1 MICDNCG
8 AEIDKKERYCPN
20 CGMELPGPTPKP
32 SKKKYYKNSR
42 APTRDDSH
50 SQKNYRNYY
59 DEEEDFER
67 KPSKRSHHEDPADF
81 TYDIPH
87 PRTDY
92 RNYYDEEEDYE
103 RKPLKR
109 KYYERPSAS
118 AHYDSQYQDEPGYES
133 YYTDEDDY
141 ETQKSGT
148 SLGTILFVLIIILLL
163 GFIIGLIM
171 FSSNQI
177 IPQVP
182 GINS

>member
-20 CGMELPGPTPKP
+20 CGMELPGPAPKP

-42 APTRDDSH
+42 ASTPDDSH

-59 DEEEDFER
+59 DEEEGYKR
-67 KPSKRSHHEDPADF
+67 KPSKRSHQEDPADF

-87 PRTDY
+87 PHTDY
-92 RNYYDEEEDYE
+92 RNYDEEEDYE

-118 AHYDSQYQDEPGYES
+118 AHHDSQYQDELGYES
-133 YYTDEDDY
+133 YYTNEEEY